1 MVLEPARKKKVSSD
15 ATLLFIY
22 EFRKLPKK
30 FVNLFVTLKYIL
42 YFRPIKAIKRRVKTE
57 IK

>member
-1 MVLEPARKKKVSSD
+1 MIYTGKTEDGSD
-15 ATLLFIY
+15 ATLLLIY
-22 EFRKLPKK
+22 EFRKLTKK

-42 YFRPIKAIKRRVKTE
+42 YLCPIKAIKRRVKTE